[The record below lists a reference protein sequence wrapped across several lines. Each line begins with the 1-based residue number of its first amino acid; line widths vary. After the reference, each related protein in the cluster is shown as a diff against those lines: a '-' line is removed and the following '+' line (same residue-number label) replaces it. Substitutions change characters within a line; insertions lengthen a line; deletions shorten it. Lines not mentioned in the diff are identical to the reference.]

1 MRLFNDKWTFLK
13 TGLGVEMA
21 DIRGREQEFASVDIP
36 HDWMIYDTNNLYED
50 SIGWYRKVV
59 SSEELGVKAG
69 ETAYLRFDGVYMDST
84 VYVNGVKVGDWK
96 YGYSAF
102 GFDITEELVEGDNEI
117 LVKVVYQSPNTRW
130 YSGAGIY
137 RNVWLKVYPEVYLP
151 LDGTYVHNTY
161 ISEGKYLME
170 IDTEVDGLITAET
183 MVKYTLLFDGE
194 VVKDLGL
201 HHPITKMVSFG
212 EELSELKEWD
222 IEAPNCYRLRV
233 ELMEGDVCKDS
244 QEMTV
249 GFKRMLFDTEKGFF
263 LNGRHVKIHGV
274 CEHHDHGALGAAF
287 HEEAMRRK
295 FTILREMGVNA
306 LRTAHNMPAKELM
319 DIADEMGF
327 LILSEAF
334 DMWERPKTEFDYG
347 NYFKEWSCIDIRSWI
362 RRDRNHPS
370 LFMWSI
376 GNEIYDTH
384 ADPWAP
390 DIVRRLM
397 GAVKESDRLGN
408 ALITIGSNYMPWE
421 GAQKCADIVKVAG
434 YNYAERLYEEH
445 HEAHPDWI
453 IFGSETSST
462 VQSRGIYRFPLSQ
475 SILSDEDEQCSCL
488 GNCCTSWGA
497 KNTEACI
504 IPDRDAEFCFGQFI
518 WTGFDYIG
526 EPTPY
531 QTKNSYFGQIDTAGI
546 PKDTFYIYRSEWGE
560 GKLAPMVHV
569 YPHWDFSEGEELDVR
584 ATTDAAAVELF
595 VNGVSKGKQ
604 DIDHEKGKVLQ
615 GLWHVTYEPG
625 EIVAVAYD
633 KDGKEVARHARHS
646 FGDAVKL
653 HAEANKT
660 VLKANGEDLSYITIS
675 CVDKDGY
682 PVENAMDYVEVL
694 VEGAGRLVGMDNG
707 DSTDYDP
714 YKGNVRKLFNGK
726 LVAIVASKTEAG
738 AIKVT
743 VNGKNL
749 ESSTISLEAVEAEV
763 RKGISVNENLMDK
776 PMTLPANIP
785 VRKVEIGIPEGK
797 ILEPGKE
804 SILVTA
810 KVYPKNATDQ
820 KLIWKVV
827 NGSGIEVNFVA
838 VEEISYENGV
848 HTARINALG
857 DGDFLVRCM
866 TKSGTDKVR
875 LISQV
880 AFKAQGLG
888 QATMSPYE
896 FVTAGLYTDCIG
908 EIGNGNE
915 KGIATESEKPS
926 AVVFGGLDFGDYGSD
941 EITVSIW
948 AVDEK
953 AYPVEIWL
961 GKPGEEGSEL
971 LADNIYQKPSI
982 WATYQPDTWKISRR
996 IKGVQT
1002 ISIKMY
1008 DKVHIKGFE
1017 FTKYEKGVSR
1027 IEATEY
1033 TNIYGDSFVVGEK
1046 DITGIGNNVVL
1057 EYADMDFGSEGVD
1070 AVAIWGRSSLAGN
1083 TAHINFTN
1091 EEGVS
1096 VRRILEIKGT
1106 EDYERQEISFEKLVG
1121 RGKVEFIFLPGT
1133 DFDLEAFRF
1142 LKSNS

>member
-1 MRLFNDKWTFLK
+1 MKLFNDNWTFLK
-13 TGLGVEMA
+13 TPLGTEA
-21 DIRGREQEFASVDIP
+21 EDIRGREAEFLPVDIP
-36 HDWMIYDTNNLYED
+36 HDWMIYDTLNLYED

-59 SSEELGVKAG
+59 TADALGIKDG

-84 VYVNGVKVGDWK
+84 VYVNGVALGNWK

-102 GFDITEELVEGDNEI
+102 GYDITQELGEGENEI
-117 LVKVVYQSPNTRW
+117 LVKVVYRSPNTRW

-137 RNVWLKVYPEVYLP
+137 RNVWLKIYPQTYLP
-151 LDGTYVHNTY
+151 LDGTYVHNTFL
-161 ISEGKYLME
+161 SEGKYQME
-170 IDTEVDGLITAET
+170 VDTEVEGLIDET
-183 MVKYTLLFDGE
+183 TQVKYTLLYHGE
-194 VVKDLGL
+194 EAASLGV
-201 HHPITKMVSFG
+201 HHPISKKVSCAA
-212 EELSELKEWD
+212 ELDKLKEWD
-222 IEAPNCYRLRV
+222 IEAPECYVLRV
-233 ELMEGDVCKDS
+233 ELLQGGECMDV
-244 QEMTV
+244 QELTV
-249 GFKRMLFDTEKGFF
+249 GFKRMHFDTEKGFF

-334 DMWERPKTEFDYG
+334 DMWERPKTEYDYG
-347 NYFKEWSCIDIRSWI
+347 NYFKESAGADVRSWI

-390 DIVRRLM
+390 DIVRRLVD
-397 GAVKESDRLGN
+397 AVREADRKEN

-445 HEAHPDWI
+445 HAAHPDWI

-462 VQSRGIYRFPLSQ
+462 VQSRGVYRFPLSQ

-497 KNTEACI
+497 KNTESCI

-560 GKLAPMVHV
+560 GKLTPMVHV

-584 ATTDAAAVELF
+584 ATTDAASVELF
-595 VNGVSKGKQ
+595 VNGTSRGRQ
-604 DIDHEKGKVLQ
+604 ELDHEGGSVLQ

-633 KDGKEVARHARHS
+633 KAGKEVARHARHS
-646 FGDAVKL
+646 FGDGVRL
-653 HAEANKT
+653 LLQANKT
-660 VLKANGEDLSYITIS
+660 CLKANGEDLAYITIS
-675 CVDKDGY
+675 TEDKDGY

-694 VEGAGRLVGMDNG
+694 VEGAGRLLGLDNG

-726 LVAIVASKTEAG
+726 LVAIVASKTEPG
-738 AIKVT
+738 EIRVT
-743 VNGKNL
+743 VKGKGL
-749 ESSTISLEAVEAEV
+749 ESSSLILTAQETAV
-763 RKGISVNENLMDK
+763 RSGISVNENLMEH
-776 PMTLPANIP
+776 PMELPANIP
-785 VRKVEIGIPEGK
+785 VRKVELGIPEGK
-797 ILEPGKE
+797 VLFPGRE

-810 KVYPKNATDQ
+810 RLYPENATDQ
-820 KLIWKVV
+820 ELIWTAV
-827 NGSGIEVNFVA
+827 NGSGIEISYVKL
-838 VEEISYENGV
+838 EEISYENGV
-848 HTARINALG
+848 HTARLEAHG
-857 DGDFLVRCM
+857 DGEFFVRCM

-880 AFKAQGLG
+880 AFRAEGMG
-888 QATMSPYE
+888 QASMNPYE
-896 FVTAGLYTDCIG
+896 FITAGLYTDSIG

-915 KGIATESEKPS
+915 KGIATESGQAS
-926 AVVFGGLDFGDYGSD
+926 AVTFGSLDFGDYGSD

-948 AVDEK
+948 APDDK
-953 AYPVEIWL
+953 PYPVEIWL

-971 LADNIYQKPSI
+971 LASNIYQKPSI
-982 WATYQPDTWKISRR
+982 WATYQTDTYRLPRR
-996 IKGVQT
+996 IKNT
-1002 ISIKMY
+1002 AAISIRMF
-1008 DKVHIKGFE
+1008 DKVHLKGFV
-1017 FTKYEKGVSR
+1017 FTKYEKGISR
-1027 IEATEY
+1027 IEAPEFN
-1033 TNIYGDSFVVGEK
+1033 NIYGDSYTVGTDE
-1046 DITGIGNNVVL
+1046 ITGIGNNVVI
-1057 EYADMDFGSEGVD
+1057 EYADMDFGREGVN
-1070 AVAIWGRSSLAGN
+1070 AIAIWGRTPLAGN
-1083 TAHINFTN
+1083 TAHINFTDEQGN
-1091 EEGVS
+1091 S

-1106 EDYERQEISFEKLVG
+1106 REYEKQIISFENLC
-1121 RGKVEFIFLPGT
+1121 GKGKAEFIFLPGT
-1133 DFDLEAFRF
+1133 EFDMKAFQFFHR
-1142 LKSNS
+1142 N